1 MGVIEKTLDLFE
13 GEDVLILVLV
23 DKWQDEARLEV
34 EFVFGLWNKVI
45 LVEDS
50 VEKEL
55 GIID

>member
-1 MGVIEKTLDLFE
+1 MIEKTLDLFE

-23 DKWQDEARLEV
+23 NNWEDEARLEV
-34 EFVFGLWNKVI
+34 EFVFGLWNEVV